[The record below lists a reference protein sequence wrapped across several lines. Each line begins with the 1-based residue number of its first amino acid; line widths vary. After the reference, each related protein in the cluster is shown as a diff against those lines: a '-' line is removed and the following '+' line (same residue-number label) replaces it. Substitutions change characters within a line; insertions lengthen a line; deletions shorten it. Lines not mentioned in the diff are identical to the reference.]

1 MQPIGGQGW
10 QIHGDEEGPTIRV
23 AAMRPLKPRRHTGQ
37 GAEIRTNIPQEGNAC
52 GCRGKGR
59 PVFWTRRDGDVSES
73 RLFEQSDLSK
83 KQGLSFDLDPGLV
96 ATHSGG
102 STSGENHASKLFGGD
117 RHVAQ
122 EFPVEP
128 TLSLSDAKE
137 PIACLRKRGSE
148 RCSLPRG
155 RGTGFPPRMSQLEN
169 QVAVVTGAGR
179 GIGRAIAL
187 RFAQAGADVVVVSRT
202 VENSEKTAAEIRA
215 SGRKAWALAVDVSDP
230 AAIAAAAE
238 TLLAQAGRVD
248 ILVNNAGVTKDGLLM
263 RMSESDW
270 DTVLNTNLRG
280 AFLFTK
286 ALTRTFLKQ
295 RSGRIINL
303 ASVIG
308 LIGNAGQANY
318 AASKAGL
325 IGFTKSVAKEF
336 GSRGVTCN
344 AIAPGFIETDMT
356 AALNEAQKEAILKQI
371 PLGSL
376 GQASD
381 IAEAALYL
389 AGPGGR
395 YVTGQ
400 VLTVDGGMV
409 M

>member
-1 MQPIGGQGW
+1 M
-10 QIHGDEEGPTIRV
+10 
-23 AAMRPLKPRRHTGQ
+23 
-37 GAEIRTNIPQEGNAC
+37 
-52 GCRGKGR
+52 
-59 PVFWTRRDGDVSES
+59 
-73 RLFEQSDLSK
+73 LS
-83 KQGLSFDLDPGLV
+83 
-96 ATHSGG
+96 
-102 STSGENHASKLFGGD
+102 
-117 RHVAQ
+117 
-122 EFPVEP
+122 
-128 TLSLSDAKE
+128 
-137 PIACLRKRGSE
+137 
-148 RCSLPRG
+148 
-155 RGTGFPPRMSQLEN
+155 LEN

-179 GIGRAIAL
+179 GIGRAIVL
-187 RFAQAGADVVVVSRT
+187 RFAQAGADVVCVSRT
-202 VENSEKTAAEIRA
+202 VENSEKTADDVRA
-215 SGRKAWALAVDVSDP
+215 LGRKAWALAVDVSDG
-230 AAIAAAAE
+230 AAITTAADKILAE
-238 TLLAQAGRVD
+238 TGRVD
-248 ILVNNAGVTKDGLLM
+248 ILVNNAGVTRDGLLM
-263 RMSESDW
+263 RMSDADW
-270 DTVLNTNLRG
+270 DAVLNTNLRG

-286 ALTRTFLKQ
+286 AFTRTFLKQ
-295 RSGRIINL
+295 RAGRIINV

-356 AALNEAQKEAILKQI
+356 AALNEQQKEAIVKQV
-371 PLGSL
+371 PLGVL
-376 GQASD
+376 GQATD